1 MEKFIIKIIKLLI
14 NNNKKTININ
24 KNKIFK
30 NELKILIKMFNNFEA
45 NEVRTKLLLKIESE
59 IQHFKNSK
67 TLINTILPK
76 NIYNFYSNIEI
87 KENIYEFSKP
97 IIKENQK
104 KFFDDSPIS
113 KNGTLSPCIET
124 VKLINKITISE
135 KKIKTFFDN
144 LALDE
149 KERNKIKE
157 ENNFNS
163 TNILINLTTPKE
175 ILNSIIEEDKIHTSI
190 KFLQKSAQNFI
201 NVISRKKI
209 RSNTDCKRFYHNK
222 QFKSEYNLRELKK
235 PKKEIK
241 TFNEIEDII
250 INNSPEIYVSREHE
264 KRKASN
270 NNNSNFYKNSIFK
283 SSNNLNNKDK
293 YSKISHIFFSNQN
306 NNVIIISQKSSN
318 NKI

>member
-1 MEKFIIKIIKLLI
+1 
-14 NNNKKTININ
+14 
-24 KNKIFK
+24 
-30 NELKILIKMFNNFEA
+30 MFNNFEA

-87 KENIYEFSKP
+87 KENIYEFSTP

-175 ILNSIIEEDKIHTSI
+175 ILNSIIEEDKIYTSS